1 MGVCEDPE
9 DFIREFQRYVVGSRI
24 NVAPGAG
31 QAAGREE
38 AYGLLLSCL
47 EGDAKKWYE
56 TRVKGKNWRCNNLSD
71 NLGVVTL
78 TAVRALAA
86 GNGVVRAD
94 IATGANIIPNGTWD
108 ENWSTVGGE
117 PTDTAPVAPNV
128 GGGFSAV
135 TIAPG
140 DHIEIIYSVK
150 YIDDEKVIPLMD
162 DVYFPLLKTLSC
174 KLWSAYAHNTP
185 SISYISGEMVNGKP
199 AFIAYV
205 NVPKGTPVDF
215 PAEFGDILYS

>member
-1 MGVCEDPE
+1 MALLFFMGVCEDPE

-86 GNGVVRAD
+86 GNGGSQVGGLNTAGQFRGKAATEIGTVRAD

-128 GGGFSAV
+128 GGGFSTV

-140 DHIEIIYSVK
+140 DHIEIIRN
-150 YIDDEKVIPLMD
+150 ER
-162 DVYFPLLKTLSC
+162 LLG
-174 KLWSAYAHNTP
+174 P
-185 SISYISGEMVNGKP
+185 IRI
-199 AFIAYV
+199 
-205 NVPKGTPVDF
+205 
-215 PAEFGDILYS
+215 